1 MYKGSTSGLY
11 PELSQALSPEG
22 QLSRRRHG
30 ARRVGGALQLPH
42 SGFPN
47 PRIFHA
53 ALLLGL
59 DRICLQATLVSVSQL
74 ELGRAPR
81 QQSCSSAR
89 SARRCSSELR
99 FQKARS
105 LCPRGL
111 CARDCVSC
119 WGPGSVLWA
128 PLLLLKNLLPLFP
141 RPQTTRPPWL
151 QAPVLASSSSRS
163 DHLICGLQAFRPPRL
178 LVFLT
183 AFPAILSFP
192 Y

>member
-1 MYKGSTSGLY
+1 MLAYKGSTLGLY

-22 QLSRRRHG
+22 QLSRRPHG
-30 ARRVGGALQLPH
+30 ARRVGGASQLPH

-81 QQSCSSAR
+81 QQSCR
-89 SARRCSSELR
+89 SARRCSELR
-99 FQKARS
+99 FQKVRS

-111 CARDCVSC
+111 CARNCVSC

-128 PLLLLKNLLPLFP
+128 P
-141 RPQTTRPPWL
+141 PPPA
-151 QAPVLASSSSRS
+151 QEPASSLPKAPNHTASLVGSTCFSFQSLKKGSSYLWVTS
-163 DHLICGLQAFRPPRL
+163 L
-178 LVFLT
+178 
-183 AFPAILSFP
+183 
-192 Y
+192 